1 MEIISEKAMAKSKTG
16 DIVECKVVLAHVAGG
31 KQIQYI
37 DNYGKVIRTEKLSR
51 SPYRFQIAPEK
62 YKK

>member
-1 MEIISEKAMAKSKTG
+1 MEIIAEKAMAKAKTG
-16 DIVECKVVLAHVAGG
+16 EVVECKVVLAHVAGG

-51 SPYRFQIAPEK
+51 SPYRFQVNPDK

>member
-1 MEIISEKAMAKSKTG
+1 MEIISKQAMTKTKTG
-16 DIVECKVVLAHVAGG
+16 EIVECEVVLAHVAGG

-37 DNYGKVIRTEKLSR
+37 RDGKVIRTEKLSR